1 MKKTLAA
8 LAVLGAFAGSAAA
21 ADVTL
26 YGVVDL
32 GLNYQYSKVGDAD
45 AVNTFKEQAGQNS
58 GSRFGLKG
66 TEDLGNG
73 VKVGFI
79 LETASLLMTARCRRA
94 AVSLAVKPISS

>member
-66 TEDLGNG
+66 TEDL
-73 VKVGFI
+73 VLFWK
-79 LETASLLMTARCRRA
+79 TASLLMTARCRRA